1 MVQMSIRN
9 CHKNLTVSLGIT
21 KAHKQTAHALKE
33 DLQFI
38 VEQILNGTLGITIYV
53 LSGFE

>member
-1 MVQMSIRN
+1 LNTSREI
-9 CHKNLTVSLGIT
+9 LDGYDDLSIT

-53 LSGFE
+53 LPGFE